1 MLPTFSSGAMP
12 ADPRAIITK
21 QKKALLWK
29 SKAQEVSHSNK
40 KPNVVQQHGDG
51 AGRARVC
58 GRRGGVPMYGRVCVC
73 VCLPGAVTAIV

>member
-29 SKAQEVSHSNK
+29 SKAQEVRQLTKS
-40 KPNVVQQHGDG
+40 P
-51 AGRARVC
+51 
-58 GRRGGVPMYGRVCVC
+58 
-73 VCLPGAVTAIV
+73 T